1 MMAVG
6 RRAEQQLHN
15 RERIL
20 AAAGEEFA
28 QRGYRDAK
36 IDGIAARAELTR
48 GAVYSNF
55 TSKRALGFTVA
66 ADLFASA
73 SPPTQL
79 ATNRDQAVVALAH
92 TWLARL
98 PLGNQDVT
106 SQVER
111 LTSDL
116 YAEVRQD
123 RDLRDACAA
132 LLQLDAVLLAH
143 GLERLDGPGD
153 RAVRAASALLT
164 VLHYATTLSATAPG
178 FTDQFTLVSAGA
190 PVPPK

>member
-1 MMAVG
+1 
-6 RRAEQQLHN
+6 
-15 RERIL
+15 
-20 AAAGEEFA
+20 
-28 QRGYRDAK
+28 
-36 IDGIAARAELTR
+36 
-48 GAVYSNF
+48 
-55 TSKRALGFTVA
+55 
-66 ADLFASA
+66 
-73 SPPTQL
+73 
-79 ATNRDQAVVALAH
+79 
-92 TWLARL
+92 
-98 PLGNQDVT
+98 PLGNQNVT

-164 VLHYATTLSATAPG
+164 VLHSATTLSATAPG
-178 FTDQFTLVSAGA
+178 FIDPFTIVSTCAAVAATDLGDRWTPPHESI
-190 PVPPK
+190 VPTTQAVDRAWEPPTG